1 MNATRNCVKF
11 HYKFHSVILMASL
24 LENEHVLSCIV
35 EMFVNKI
42 ALRIRVSVDDLTS
55 KRAIIASNVSK
66 LRLKN

>member
-1 MNATRNCVKF
+1 
-11 HYKFHSVILMASL
+11 MASL

-42 ALRIRVSVDDLTS
+42 ALRIRVSVDDLTA